1 MAEEPIV
8 VLRASPRPAARTE
21 LKGGAQDVRF
31 ERRELDQILR
41 IYGRMV
47 AAGEWR
53 DYAIDFLADRAVF
66 SVYRHAS
73 QAPLFT
79 IEKRPELRAR
89 QGQYV
94 VLATSGQVLKRG
106 HDLEQ
111 VLKVFD
117 RKLLK
122 ALLLRE
128 A

>member
-1 MAEEPIV
+1 
-8 VLRASPRPAARTE
+8 
-21 LKGGAQDVRF
+21 
-31 ERRELDQILR
+31 
-41 IYGRMV
+41 MV

-53 DYAIDFLADRAVF
+53 DYAIDILEDRAVF

-73 QAPLFT
+73 EAPLFT
-79 IEKRPELRAR
+79 IEKCPQLKGR

-94 VLATSGQVLKRG
+94 VLATTGQVLKRG
-106 HDLEQ
+106 HELQQ
-111 VLKVFD
+111 VLKLFD

>member
-8 VLRASPRPAARTE
+8 VLRASLRPAARTE
-21 LKGGAQDVRF
+21 LKGGAQKVRF

-53 DYAIDFLADRAVF
+53 DYAIGFLEDRAVF
-66 SVYRHAS
+66 SVFRHAS

-79 IEKRPELRAR
+79 IEKQPELRSR

-111 VLKVFD
+111 VLKIFD